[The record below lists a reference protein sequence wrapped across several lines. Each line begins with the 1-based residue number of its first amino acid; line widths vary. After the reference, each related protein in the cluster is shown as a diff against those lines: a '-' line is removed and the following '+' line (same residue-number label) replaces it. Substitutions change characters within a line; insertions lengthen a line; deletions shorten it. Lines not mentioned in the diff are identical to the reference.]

1 MQEVT
6 SHTFSYWEK
15 QYLAHTHWLV
25 VGAGLVGLQSA
36 IALKE
41 QYPNKRILVIDE
53 RALGNAAS
61 FRNAGFACF
70 GSAGELMDEMRR
82 TSEDEALKLYERRYL
97 GIQKLV
103 QKFGKCAIG
112 FEATGGYEVFTE
124 AEAEKFSDISDRLLG
139 LNQQLQSI
147 HGNANTFQLKDIGST
162 GMRALPTAVYAEEEG
177 PIQTHLLYKAVRERA
192 ASVGVEILEGYT
204 VAAMDDKVGGVS
216 VWLSDALEIQCDF
229 VLVATNGFSKR
240 LMPELEVSPARGQV
254 FITESLP
261 FQPLNGIYHAD
272 DGYIYFRSLGD
283 RILIGGGRN
292 QAFSAEETMQMHNT
306 ELIRHYIQQY
316 VSEVILPHRPKEN
329 PVKFEYEW
337 AGIMGMHENRNPI
350 IQFHSSRIMLAI
362 RMGGMGVALS
372 SWVAEEVMSQVKE
385 MGI

>member
-1 MQEVT
+1 MQEVS

-41 QYPNKRILVIDE
+41 EFPLKRVLVIDE
-53 RALGNAAS
+53 KALGNAAS

-70 GSAGELMDEMRR
+70 GSAGELLDEMRR
-82 TSEDEALKLYERRYL
+82 TSESEALALYEKRYL
-97 GIQKLV
+97 GIQKL
-103 QKFGKCAIG
+103 KNNFGAERIG
-112 FEATGGYEVFTE
+112 FEATGGYEVFTKHE
-124 AEAEKFSDISDRLLG
+124 ADKFGSIASSLDS
-139 LNQQLQSI
+139 LNAQLRGI
-147 HGNANTFQLKDIGST
+147 HGWENTFEIKNIAET
-162 GMRALPTAVYAEEEG
+162 GMNALGDAIYAGAEG
-177 PIQTHLLYKAVRERA
+177 PIQTHLLYRAVREKA

-204 VAAMDDKVGGVS
+204 VAAMEDKVGGVT

-229 VLVATNGFSKR
+229 VLVATNGFSKK
-240 LMPELEVSPARGQV
+240 LLPEVEVKPARGQV
-254 FITESLP
+254 FITQPLP
-261 FQPLNGIYHAD
+261 FQPLKGIYHAD

-292 QAFSAEETMQMHNT
+292 KAFQAEETMQMQT
-306 ELIRHYIQQY
+306 TDAIKQYIHQY
-316 VSEVILPHRPKEN
+316 ILDVILPVRGREN
-329 PVKFEYEW
+329 PVLFDYEW

-350 IQFHSSRIMLAI
+350 IQFYSSRIVLAV

-372 SWVAEEVMSQVKE
+372 SWVADEVLKLIKKS
-385 MGI
+385 

>member
-1 MQEVT
+1 MQEVS

-41 QYPNKRILVIDE
+41 QFPNKRILVIDE
-53 RALGNAAS
+53 KALGNAAS

-82 TSEDEALKLYERRYL
+82 TSADEALKLYERRYL

-103 QKFGKCAIG
+103 NKFGKDAIG

-124 AEAEKFSDISDRLLG
+124 AEAEKFNEISDLLLG

-147 HGNANTFQLKDIGST
+147 HGNANTFQIKEIGSM

-177 PIQTHLLYKAVRERA
+177 PIQTHLLYKVVRERA

-204 VAAMDDKVGGVS
+204 VATMEDKVGGVS

-254 FITESLP
+254 FITEPLP

-292 QAFSAEETMQMHNT
+292 QAFSAEETMHMHNT

-372 SWVAEEVMSQVKE
+372 SWVAEEVLRQVKE